1 MQTLQGQ
8 VNIHHSGCAN
18 GDTKQMYI
26 FEHVTF
32 SDMQIV
38 VLLIIQLKLQFNHGQ
53 NVLEYRYL
61 AHFCFISNDFD
72 QRFLL
77 V

>member
-1 MQTLQGQ
+1 
-8 VNIHHSGCAN
+8 
-18 GDTKQMYI
+18 MYI

-72 QRFLL
+72 QRFFASVTEMSLKFLL
-77 V
+77 LTVHDEDAS